1 MLNISFFL
9 WAMNRELKPVIQ
21 AGQEQP
27 PWIIGSRT
35 CPGKEI
41 VEPAHDSKAGNRG
54 NISTVQMK

>member
-1 MLNISFFL
+1 MNYNIKYKFFL

-41 VEPAHDSKAGNRG
+41 VELAHDSKAG
-54 NISTVQMK
+54 